1 LSAFRRGLAVVLG
14 LALIVLTVAFA
25 MRWVDV
31 ATREVAAVQAAVPI
45 TGSGVVLVTLL
56 ALVFGLRRLALVG
69 AIPSAVA
76 VVLAVASFG
85 LTATPS
91 AGDAPTVTVF
101 SSNLEFGGANAADVV
116 QGVRDH
122 RADVAVL
129 VELTDQAVARLK
141 AAGLEQ
147 QLPYVVGHPEAGTTG
162 AAIRSRWPLTLID
175 AGKGVDGS
183 LFWEPYALV
192 QRPEGAF
199 RVKAIH
205 TRQPIVSARG
215 WHQDL
220 DRIHEWQLAQPTEQP
235 LVLAGDFNASQS
247 HPAFR
252 SMMEGLTDAHRAT
265 GGGWVRTW
273 PQGRRIP
280 PFVQL
285 DHILGRGF
293 TAVDAGVTPV
303 RGTDHAAVWA
313 SVTLELR

>member
-1 LSAFRRGLAVVLG
+1 VV
-14 LALIVLTVAFA
+14 A
-25 MRWVDV
+25 
-31 ATREVAAVQAAVPI
+31 
-45 TGSGVVLVTLL
+45 VTLL
-56 ALVFGLRRLALVG
+56 ALVIGLRRLALVG
-69 AIPSAVA
+69 AVPSAVA

-85 LTATPS
+85 LIATPS

-101 SSNLEFGGANAADVV
+101 SSNLEFGGANAADIV

-122 RADVAVL
+122 KADVAVL
-129 VELTDQAVARLK
+129 VELTPQAVTRLRT
-141 AAGLEQ
+141 AGLDE
-147 QLPYVVGHPEAGTTG
+147 QLPFVVGQPEAGTTG
-162 AAIRSRWPLTLID
+162 AVIRSRWPLTLID

-192 QRPEGAF
+192 QRPEGDF

-215 WHQDL
+215 WHRDL
-220 DRIHEWQLAQPTEQP
+220 DRIHEWQLAQPADQP

-252 SMMEGLTDAHRAT
+252 AMMEGLSDAHRGT

-285 DHILGRGF
+285 DHILVRGF